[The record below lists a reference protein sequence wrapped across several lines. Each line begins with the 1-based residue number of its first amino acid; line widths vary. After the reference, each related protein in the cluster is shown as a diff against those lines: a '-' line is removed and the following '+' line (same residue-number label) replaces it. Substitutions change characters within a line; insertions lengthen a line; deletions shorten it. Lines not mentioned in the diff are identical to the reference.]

1 MIVWNI
7 VPYNDLC
14 IFCYV
19 LKLDTFQYQ
28 VQVFDYSYDNGPF
41 IVVRKERYPHD
52 LKVIKKPII
61 DDDKNDK

>member
-1 MIVWNI
+1 M
-7 VPYNDLC
+7 DA
-14 IFCYV
+14 
-19 LKLDTFQYQ
+19 FQYQ